1 MIYRKHYIPLES
13 DPNIFT
19 SLMHK
24 LGVNPTLKFV
34 DVWSLEQDE
43 IQNLPGAVQALILI
57 LPACPAYEEQGVKCQ
72 SLKSDENEEVVWFR
86 QTINNALG
94 QKIILDSGLQLTPI
108 IDAGSFLDRLMAA
121 ENRTEYL
128 ENSEYLDAVYQ
139 QAATS
144 GSSEAP
150 PAEAE
155 IDHHYVCLVKR
166 SCFLYELDGDREGPI
181 CRNVLA
187 QDEDVLSK
195 KGREIIQMY
204 TQSDL
209 EGSFSL
215 LALID
220 SS

>member
-1 MIYRKHYIPLES
+1 MKTKKWCGLDKPSTMHAGSMQYCIVLA
-13 DPNIFT
+13 T
-19 SLMHK
+19 SLIRM
-24 LGVNPTLKFV
+24 V
-34 DVWSLEQDE
+34 
-43 IQNLPGAVQALILI
+43 
-57 LPACPAYEEQGVKCQ
+57 
-72 SLKSDENEEVVWFR
+72 
-86 QTINNALG
+86 G
-94 QKIILDSGLQLTPI
+94 QKSIRNSRLQLTPI
-108 IDAGSFLDRLMAA
+108 IEADSFLGRLMAT
-121 ENRTEYL
+121 EDRTEYL

-155 IDHHYVCLVKR
+155 IEHHYVCFVKR
-166 SCFLYELDGDREGPI
+166 SCFLYELDGDREGPMR
-181 CRNVLA
+181 RNVLE

-195 KGREIIQMY
+195 KGREVIQMY

>member
-1 MIYRKHYIPLES
+1 M
-13 DPNIFT
+13 
-19 SLMHK
+19 
-24 LGVNPTLKFV
+24 
-34 DVWSLEQDE
+34 
-43 IQNLPGAVQALILI
+43 
-57 LPACPAYEEQGVKCQ
+57 
-72 SLKSDENEEVVWFR
+72 
-86 QTINNALG
+86 
-94 QKIILDSGLQLTPI
+94 TPI
-108 IDAGSFLDRLMAA
+108 IDPGFFLDRLMAA
-121 ENRTEYL
+121 EDRTEYL

-181 CRNVLA
+181 CRNVLE

-195 KGREIIQMY
+195 NGREIIQMY

-215 LALID
+215 LALVD

>member
-1 MIYRKHYIPLES
+1 MHAGSMQYCIVLA
-13 DPNIFT
+13 T
-19 SLMHK
+19 SLIRLVGQK
-24 LGVNPTLKFV
+24 
-34 DVWSLEQDE
+34 S
-43 IQNLPGAVQALILI
+43 IQN
-57 LPACPAYEEQGVKCQ
+57 
-72 SLKSDENEEVVWFR
+72 SR
-86 QTINNALG
+86 
-94 QKIILDSGLQLTPI
+94 LQLTPI
-108 IDAGSFLDRLMAA
+108 IEADSFLGRLMAT
-121 ENRTEYL
+121 EDRTEYL

-144 GSSEAP
+144 GPSEAP

-155 IDHHYVCLVKR
+155 IEHHYVCFVKR
-166 SCFLYELDGDREGPI
+166 SCFLYELDGDREGPMR
-181 CRNVLA
+181 RNVLE

-195 KGREIIQMY
+195 KGREVIQMY